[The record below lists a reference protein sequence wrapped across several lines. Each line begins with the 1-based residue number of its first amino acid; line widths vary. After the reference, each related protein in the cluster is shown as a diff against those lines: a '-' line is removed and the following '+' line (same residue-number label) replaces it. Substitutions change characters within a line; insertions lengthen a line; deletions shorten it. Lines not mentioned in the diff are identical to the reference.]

1 MNKITISIL
10 LALILSLITRGV
22 TGVVEVENTTS
33 KLVRLHVVANSD
45 SEEDQS
51 EKLEVRD
58 AVLAYVSELA
68 AEAESK
74 SEAVDLITSHI
85 EEIAEVAEA
94 VTSLRVTV
102 SYENVLVDRRE
113 YDDFTLP
120 EGYYDALCVFIGEAS
135 GKNWWCVLYPSL
147 CVSGAISID
156 DCETLDDNDLT
167 IISEPEKV
175 KYKLFCYELWQRVK
189 SIFISSRTLEEGS

>member
-1 MNKITISIL
+1 MNKFTISII

-22 TGVVEVENTTS
+22 SGIVEVENTTS
-33 KLVRLHVVANSD
+33 KLVRLHVVANSN

-58 AVLAYVSELA
+58 AVLAYVSDLTS
-68 AEAESK
+68 EAESK
-74 SEAVDLITSHI
+74 SEAVELITSHI
-85 EEIAEVAEA
+85 EEITEVAES

-120 EGYYDALCVFIGEAS
+120 EGYYDALCIFIGEAS

-147 CVSGAISID
+147 CVSGAI
-156 DCETLDDNDLT
+156 TLDDCDTLDDDDL
-167 IISEPEKV
+167 IIIGEPEKV
-175 KYKLFCYELWQRVK
+175 KYKLFCFELWQKVK
-189 SIFISSRTLEEGS
+189 SFFSDSKSLVGT

>member
-1 MNKITISIL
+1 MQKITISIL

-58 AVLAYVSELA
+58 AVLAYVSELT

-74 SEAVDLITSHI
+74 SEAVGLITSHI
-85 EEIAEVAEA
+85 EEIAEVARS

-113 YDDFTLP
+113 YDDFILP
-120 EGYYDALCVFIGEAS
+120 EGYYDALCVFIGEAE

-147 CVSGAISID
+147 CISGAISID
-156 DCETLDDNDLT
+156 DCEALDDDDLT

-175 KYKLFCYELWQRVK
+175 KYKLFCYELWQKVK
-189 SIFISSRTLEEGS
+189 SFFSDSKSLVGT